1 VIFKLSEFRHFL
13 YILINSSIPDII
25 YQEMNIFKVLRS
37 GRTLW
42 SNVIIVTDLPHQ
54 EAYLFLSTN
63 TLKMKG
69 RYFTKSGAWIVLGAH
84 VKNE

>member
-1 VIFKLSEFRHFL
+1 VIIKLLEFRHFL
-13 YILINSSIPDII
+13 YLLIKSSIPEII
-25 YQEMNIFKVLRS
+25 YQEINIFKALRS
-37 GRTLW
+37 GLTLW

-69 RYFTKSGAWIVLGAH
+69 RYLTKSGAWIVLGAH